1 MSDVNIEHRLGVLEK
16 QVSKLDEYGR
26 DTSDRVLV
34 LEKNCESICDKID
47 GLSKH
52 TEAIV
57 GMSYEVK
64 NLAGKVT
71 DAITLIEKQDAR
83 IDEQDDKIDEIKDK
97 PGNLA
102 IKGWFFIASAVGTSI
117 LGVIIGYF
125 IK

>member
-34 LEKNCESICDKID
+34 LEKTSESICDKID

-71 DAITLIEKQDAR
+71 DAITLIEKQDTR
-83 IDEQDDKIDEIKDK
+83 IDEQDDKIDCLQDR
-97 PGNLA
+97 PGKAA
-102 IKGWFFIASAVGTSI
+102 IKMWMFVASTIGTSI
-117 LGVIIGYF
+117 LGVVIGYF